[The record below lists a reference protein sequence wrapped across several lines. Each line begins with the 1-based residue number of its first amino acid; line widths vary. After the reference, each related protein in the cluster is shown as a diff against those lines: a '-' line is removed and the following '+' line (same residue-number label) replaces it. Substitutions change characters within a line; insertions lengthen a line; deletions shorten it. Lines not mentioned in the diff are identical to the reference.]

1 MSSTDN
7 LYQNTSPKH
16 SSKKNQKLS
25 PNIKNQKHTLFVRKL
40 NLMDNYIPNS
50 RNKITKQIDYFFNS
64 PDLYFS
70 NDSPVTI
77 GRKTEIEE
85 MGINIDKIV
94 RKRTVRSIQLKNNN
108 NLNKSKVGDK
118 SKANQERRTTLKT
131 ERTAN
136 NILDNPNYEIIDNSQ
151 LNDIFKSFEEKNDI
165 HNNSFSDH
173 ENINNLPTNI
183 STSLNDQEKKLYF
196 NKSVDQKFKNF
207 SRYLSKKLNKN
218 ENDLLLNSIDTFL
231 YKSEALKSADKTK
244 MESFNNWSI
253 SLRRPENFQGIRKS
267 YINISTEKNPVW
279 GIVIEK
285 SPKQKEMAVKADS
298 ELNNNF
304 KNYMDSFKD
313 LKVGGSLRFLK
324 KLDTL
329 SVKGKNLF
337 KCEYDREMSS
347 SGRKILHKVFMDN
360 GKLIS
365 KNEVNHLFGDETFYK
380 NYENPYKSFRNSFP
394 EKYQGYGGKMNNTEA
409 KENNMFNIYKE

>member
-108 NLNKSKVGDK
+108 NLNKSNVGDK

-183 STSLNDQEKKLYF
+183 SIYLNY
-196 NKSVDQKFKNF
+196 
-207 SRYLSKKLNKN
+207 
-218 ENDLLLNSIDTFL
+218 
-231 YKSEALKSADKTK
+231 
-244 MESFNNWSI
+244 
-253 SLRRPENFQGIRKS
+253 
-267 YINISTEKNPVW
+267 
-279 GIVIEK
+279 
-285 SPKQKEMAVKADS
+285 
-298 ELNNNF
+298 
-304 KNYMDSFKD
+304 
-313 LKVGGSLRFLK
+313 
-324 KLDTL
+324 
-329 SVKGKNLF
+329 
-337 KCEYDREMSS
+337 
-347 SGRKILHKVFMDN
+347 
-360 GKLIS
+360 
-365 KNEVNHLFGDETFYK
+365 
-380 NYENPYKSFRNSFP
+380 
-394 EKYQGYGGKMNNTEA
+394 
-409 KENNMFNIYKE
+409 